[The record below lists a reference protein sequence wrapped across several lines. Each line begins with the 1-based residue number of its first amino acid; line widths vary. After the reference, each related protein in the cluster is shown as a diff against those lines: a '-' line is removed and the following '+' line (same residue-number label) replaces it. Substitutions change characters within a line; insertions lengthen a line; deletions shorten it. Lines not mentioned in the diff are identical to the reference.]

1 MLDVLKRMI
10 CCRRKGGGKKIVIGW
25 RGVLLWQE
33 TDDRQREETEGY
45 AIIFFRADDVKP
57 CGILYSLYTNIQI

>member
-33 TDDRQREETEGY
+33 TDDRQREETRGMRL
-45 AIIFFRADDVKP
+45 FFLERMM
-57 CGILYSLYTNIQI
+57 